1 MEQFA
6 QDKSAFAFQKP
17 FPPPANAPQG
27 GGALRPFTAVDLAPP
42 ATSGK
47 APLGPAANPMGPAAS
62 PFLESFGGAFDKDS
76 KAADA
81 IKPDPMLE
89 PRALAA
95 FRVDEPPAA
104 VEDFSPAM
112 PMAPTM
118 PMTPDVLAP
127 IPAREDGPAPLPPMP
142 VAARN
147 SQILAAAD
155 MGSGSISSMKPR
167 FFLTSTAVVDGYP
180 IQAYL
185 DVISVEIVL
194 PKDLLFRNPA
204 PYGELHRLK
213 AAEDQLQK
221 VKAKALEELTDKA
234 KHLHADGVV
243 GVAVT
248 FTNLD
253 TVCCLCSAVGTAVK
267 IA

>member
-1 MEQFA
+1 MEPFT
-6 QDKSAFAFQKP
+6 QDKSAFAFQQP
-17 FPPPANAPQG
+17 FPAPAAPAPQG

-42 ATSGK
+42 ASPGI
-47 APLGPAANPMGPAAS
+47 PLGPAPS
-62 PFLESFGGAFDKDS
+62 PFLEGFGGAFEKDG
-76 KAADA
+76 KAAGA
-81 IKPDPMLE
+81 LRQDPAVE
-89 PRALAA
+89 PRALPA
-95 FRVDEPPAA
+95 FRDESPAA
-104 VEDFSPAM
+104 PEDFLPAM
-112 PMAPTM
+112 PRPAGPL
-118 PMTPDVLAP
+118 PLGSAGLPPLPGREEAVDILPP
-127 IPAREDGPAPLPPMP
+127 IPA
-142 VAARN
+142 AARN
-147 SQILAAAD
+147 SHILAAAEE
-155 MGSGSISSMKPR
+155 GSGSTSSMRPR

-185 DVISVEIVL
+185 DVISAEIVL

-221 VKAKALEELTDKA
+221 VKAKALEELTEKA
-234 KHLHADGVV
+234 KQMRADGVV

>member
-1 MEQFA
+1 MEQFS
-6 QDKSAFAFQKP
+6 QDKSAFAFQQP

-42 ATSGK
+42 ASSGK
-47 APLGPAANPMGPAAS
+47 APLGPAASPLGPAVS
-62 PFLESFGGAFDKDS
+62 PFLENFGGAFEKDS
-76 KAADA
+76 KAAET

-95 FRVDEPPAA
+95 FRADDPPDAA
-104 VEDFSPAM
+104 ADFPPAM
-112 PMAPTM
+112 PMAPSL
-118 PMTPDVLAP
+118 PLAPEALAP
-127 IPAREDGPAPLPPMP
+127 IPSREDVPTPLPPMP

-234 KHLHADGVV
+234 KQLQADGVV